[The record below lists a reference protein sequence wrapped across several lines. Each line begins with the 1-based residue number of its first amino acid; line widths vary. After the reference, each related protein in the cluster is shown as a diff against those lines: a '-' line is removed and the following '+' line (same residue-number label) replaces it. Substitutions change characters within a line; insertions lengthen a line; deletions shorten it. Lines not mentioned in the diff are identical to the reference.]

1 MNESFLAEQHRE
13 CWGALDFL
21 DDHMQPTT
29 KQVVIESVGTGKPP
43 GGGDERPYFICKGD
57 KRKMFLK
64 NSARIFIAYKL
75 GTKANKDVIG
85 CALKITVQMAQSPKG
100 GKVFSMTVIDA
111 VYPKSRQQSA
121 PATQEQPKKREPGE
135 D

>member
-29 KQVVIESVGTGKPP
+29 KTVVIESVGTGKPP
-43 GGGDERPYFICKGD
+43 GGGDDRPYFICKGD

-75 GTKANKDVIG
+75 GTKANKDIVG

-100 GKVFSMTVIDA
+100 GKVFSMTVVDA

-121 PATQEQPKKREPGE
+121 QSIAEQTKQREPGE